1 MTLEHSFHQYKLSLN
16 SNKMLQ
22 IALSII
28 GATLG
33 PVVGVFVLGGLI
45 PWANW
50 IVRTSFILNF
60 FSAKY
65 SPFVEAF
72 MLIRE
77 SIYNKLLNLQGALSG
92 GLVSVTVTMW
102 MLLGQ
107 TLHGTQTQSLP
118 TTTEDCHLY
127 KSIIKEIQLLLQSI
141 ELEILSSLGNKTN
154 EYNEATTFS
163 SVVGSNITA
172 IGASTDDGS
181 G

>member
-1 MTLEHSFHQYKLSLN
+1 
-16 SNKMLQ
+16 
-22 IALSII
+22 
-28 GATLG
+28 
-33 PVVGVFVLGGLI
+33 
-45 PWANW
+45 
-50 IVRTSFILNF
+50 
-60 FSAKY
+60 
-65 SPFVEAF
+65 

-77 SIYNKLLNLQGALSG
+77 SIYNKLLNFQGALSG

-141 ELEILSSLGNKTN
+141 ELEILSSLGNRTN

-163 SVVGSNITA
+163 SVAGSNITA
-172 IGASTDDGS
+172 FGASTDDGS